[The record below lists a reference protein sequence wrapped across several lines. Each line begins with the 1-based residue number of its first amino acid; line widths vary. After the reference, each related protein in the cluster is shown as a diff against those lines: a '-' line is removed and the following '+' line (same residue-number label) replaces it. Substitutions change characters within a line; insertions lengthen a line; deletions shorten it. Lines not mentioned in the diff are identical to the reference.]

1 MISLRLLLPLL
12 LVVPTVAEAA
22 DDIQASTGDVAVVAD
37 VVADE
42 ASSDEAAPKKKKK
55 KKKSDTAS
63 AQETVAPPAQST
75 DPDDTK
81 PEKKKKKKKKKTADA
96 GNAATEGKATT
107 ASDNDDGAII
117 LAVDADAQLGVGVLT
132 GDGIHRS
139 PDGGPSP
146 MSVVAVDMEP
156 SLEWTMLTL
165 SLPSKVEHRE
175 TWGGHLSRSTASSSL
190 ALEFKPMRQFR
201 STVEVGVAAS
211 SRPEWLDPYQPID
224 NLPDTGLI
232 ATDRR
237 GRFDTM
243 VGARMMAVPWSKT
256 WARLNYGFTRS
267 TTVKDPAFDAIER
280 PNHLTPRDNDE
291 HTLRGSFKTTLGS
304 LKPSLGVGVFRR
316 EWFFVF
322 ARDAGSG
329 ATHAGPG
336 GDPPN
341 PLQTFHGLDVEPE
354 AQFTLLNEAVVLDV
368 GWRLRVVDDL
378 YNGYYSRIENR
389 FSMGVE
395 TTTGPPELSLETKTR
410 FDINEVI
417 YGDQAYAA
425 GGSHPPLDYG
435 DRRELRRS
443 TLSVSARFPAKAA
456 IHLFAEVAATA
467 QVTNF
472 PDYATGVFPTT
483 QAYEV
488 DWDYQTA
495 RALIGLEMVLD
506 VEDTPLR

>member
-12 LVVPTVAEAA
+12 LVVPTLAEAA
-22 DDIQASTGDVAVVAD
+22 DDIQATAGD
-37 VVADE
+37 VVAVDE
-42 ASSDEAAPKKKKK
+42 ASSDEPAPTKKKKK
-55 KKKSDTAS
+55 KKKTDTPVV
-63 AQETVAPPAQST
+63 QETGAPAAEADPSARSDDNKPA
-75 DPDDTK
+75 
-81 PEKKKKKKKKKTADA
+81 KKKKKKTADA
-96 GNAATEGKATT
+96 GNAADAATEGKTT
-107 ASDNDDGAII
+107 KTTDDNDGAII
-117 LAVDADAQLGVGVLT
+117 LAVDADARLGVGALT

-139 PDGGPSP
+139 PDGGPSA

-237 GRFDTM
+237 GRFDTI
-243 VGARMMAVPWSKT
+243 VGARLMAVPWSKT
-256 WARLNYGFTRS
+256 FARLNYNFTRS
-267 TTVKDPAFDAIER
+267 ATVKDPAFDAIER

-304 LKPSLGVGVFRR
+304 LKPSLGVSVFRR

-341 PLQTFHGLDVEPE
+341 SLQTFHGLDVEPE
-354 AQFTLLNEAVVLDV
+354 AQLSLLNEAVVLDV

-378 YNGYYSRIENR
+378 YDGYYSRVENR

-410 FDINEVI
+410 FDVNEVI

-425 GGSHPPLDYG
+425 GGRHPPLDYG

-456 IHLFAEVAATA
+456 VHVFAEVAATA